1 LAPRSIWN
9 GTVAVGEVI
18 IPVKVFSV
26 VQQHRVQFREVRISD
41 GARIRHRRVG
51 SESGEEIPPEQ
62 IRKAYER
69 NDGTQV
75 VMTEEEIAAAQGP
88 KNKVIEIEHFTDG
101 AQIDPVFYEK
111 PYLLGA
117 QAGGEHAYA
126 VLRDALLRSGRVGIG
141 RFTLRSREQ
150 LVALA
155 PHGEALRLYTMR
167 FADEL
172 VDGSDLDLPEISRS
186 PSSKEVQM
194 AERLIEALADE
205 WQPERYED
213 RHRDAVM
220 AVIEQKAAGGAI
232 EIPEPQAAEP
242 VPDLLAALQ
251 QSLERSGKRK
261 PSGPRRK
268 APTKS
273 PAGSASTRTPARSAS
288 TKSTARSAS
297 TKSSAKAS

>member
-1 LAPRSIWN
+1 MWN

-26 VQQHRVQFREVRISD
+26 VQPHRVQFREVRLSD

-51 SESGEEIPPEQ
+51 SESGEEVPAQE

-69 NDGTQV
+69 TDGQQV
-75 VMTEEEIAAAQGP
+75 VMTDEEIAAAQGP
-88 KNKVIEIEHFTDG
+88 KSKVIEIEHFTDG
-101 AQIDPVFYEK
+101 AQIDPVYYEK

-117 QAGGEHAYA
+117 QSGGEHAYS
-126 VLRDALLRSGRVGIG
+126 VLRDALQRSGRVGIG

-172 VDGSDLDLPEISRS
+172 IDGGDIDLPEMSRE
-186 PSSKEVQM
+186 PSSKELQM
-194 AERLIEALADE
+194 AERLIDALADV
-205 WQPERYED
+205 WDPARYED

-220 AVIEQKAAGGAI
+220 AVIERKAAGGTI
-232 EIPEPQAAEP
+232 DIPEPQAAEP

-251 QSLERSGKRK
+251 QSVEQSTRRT
-261 PSGPRRK
+261 PSAPRRTPP
-268 APTKS
+268 AKS
-273 PAGSASTRTPARSAS
+273 PAKPPRTK
-288 TKSTARSAS
+288 TT
-297 TKSSAKAS
+297 AKAG

>member
-26 VQQHRVQFREVRISD
+26 VQQQRVQFREVRISD

-51 SESGEEIPPEQ
+51 SESGEEIPTEQ

-69 NDGTQV
+69 NDGEQV

-88 KNKVIEIEHFTDG
+88 KSKVIEIEHFTDS

-126 VLRDALLRSGRVGIG
+126 VLRDALSRSGRVGIG

-155 PHGEALRLYTMR
+155 PRGEALRLYTMR

-172 VDGSDLDLPEISRS
+172 VDGSDLDLPEMSRK

-220 AVIEQKAAGGAI
+220 AVIERKASGGAI
-232 EIPEPQAAEP
+232 EIPETQAAEP
-242 VPDLLAALQ
+242 VPDLLAALE

-261 PSGPRRK
+261 QSKPRRK
-268 APTKS
+268 APTNS
-273 PAGSASTRTPARSAS
+273 PAGSAPAKSPAKARSN
-288 TKSTARSAS
+288 KSTA
-297 TKSSAKAS
+297 KAS